1 MGIEWAK
8 FKIYKAQIEIKE
20 GQTNLGLLVGFL
32 RDTQGLHIYDEIFE
46 EIDSDEL
53 GKTMLQKNGILSAD
67 ALMKLYFKR

>member
-8 FKIYKAQIEIKE
+8 FKTYKAQSQMNE

-46 EIDSDEL
+46 EIESDEL
-53 GKTMLQKNGILSAD
+53 GKTMLQKNGISNAD